1 MTGMTWRQINEQINE
16 IPECMLDQPAI
27 LETYDWEQLYE
38 VRDFIGADDCSF
50 VSMVIDNKRSEHK
63 RNLCK

>member
-1 MTGMTWRQINEQINE
+1 MEELAFTVN
-16 IPECMLDQPAI
+16 
-27 LETYDWEQLYE
+27 
-38 VRDFIGADDCSF
+38 RDGFEFQYFRVSGAGGQHRDNDCSF